1 MAQII
6 RTYPYVKLGILAV
19 RALHTDFPF
28 LPCEMQGRER
38 GVLCRGYFPRP
49 LVVGGFIFRS
59 KRWLSKFF
67 FSFLALSPSVLLSG
81 GRLLEFWKQDRDS
94 VRILFVFRF
103 GFAFVFFFFTV
114 MFKNAHKGLA

>member
-6 RTYPYVKLGILAV
+6 RTCPYVKLGILAV

-67 FSFLALSPSVLLSG
+67 FSFFGSFSHCSFVRG
-81 GRLLEFWKQDRDS
+81 KTFGILETRSRFGS
-94 VRILFVFRF
+94 NTVRISFRICICI
-103 GFAFVFFFFTV
+103 FFLV